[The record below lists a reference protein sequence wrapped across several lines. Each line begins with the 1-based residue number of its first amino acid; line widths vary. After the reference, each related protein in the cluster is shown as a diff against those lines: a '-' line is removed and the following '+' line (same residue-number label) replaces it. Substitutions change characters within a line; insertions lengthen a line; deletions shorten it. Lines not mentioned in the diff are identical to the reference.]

1 MEIQTSETI
10 ETSNKKE
17 RDWQELH
24 AKLEE
29 YEPIAQER
37 DERKRRHG
45 ELQITLK
52 EKNNKTPKG
61 LVNSEGG
68 PDVTRGLGND
78 ELG

>member
-10 ETSNKKE
+10 ETWDKKE
-17 RDWQELH
+17 KDWKELH

-29 YEPIAQER
+29 KEPIAQER

-52 EKNNKTPKG
+52 EKKIKHVKD
-61 LVNSEGG
+61 L
-68 PDVTRGLGND
+68 
-78 ELG
+78 